1 MARNVEIKAKAR
13 DATRL
18 RQLIEALPVSSREVL
33 SQEDTFFHAGPGRL
47 KLRRFSAGRGQLI
60 RYGRADEK
68 GPKVSSYSILETN
81 QPDVVLK
88 SLSGRYEI
96 QGTVRKKRE
105 VYIVGQTRIH
115 LDDVEGLGSFVEFE
129 YVLCEGQ
136 DAREGKEFIKALMAR
151 LGIGAEDLVKGAYI
165 DLLSLEACC
174 PG

>member
-1 MARNVEIKAKAR
+1 MARNVEIKARAR
-13 DATRL
+13 DTERL
-18 RQLIEALPVSSREVL
+18 RESIEALPVSSREVIL
-33 SQEDTFFHAGPGRL
+33 QEDTFFRAGPGRL

-81 QPDVVLK
+81 QPDTVLK

-96 QGTVRKKRE
+96 QGTVRKRRE

-129 YVLCEGQ
+129 YVLDEGQ
-136 DAREGKEFIKALMAR
+136 DAEGGKEFIKALMAR
-151 LGIGAEDLVKGAYI
+151 LGIGAEDLVEGAYI
-165 DLLSLEACC
+165 DLLTFEAQH
-174 PG
+174 PA

>member
-1 MARNVEIKAKAR
+1 MARNVEIKARAR
-13 DATRL
+13 DSGRL

-33 SQEDTFFHAGPGRL
+33 SQEDTFFLAGPGRL

-81 QPDVVLK
+81 QPDVVRR

-96 QGTVRKKRE
+96 QGAVRKKRE

-115 LDDVEGLGSFVEFE
+115 LDEVEGLGSFVEFE
-129 YVLCEGQ
+129 YVLDEGQ
-136 DAREGKEFIKALMAR
+136 DAGEGKEFLKALMTR
-151 LGIGAEDLVKGAYI
+151 LGIGEEDLVEGAYI
-165 DLLSLEACC
+165 DLLAPEARR
-174 PG
+174 PA